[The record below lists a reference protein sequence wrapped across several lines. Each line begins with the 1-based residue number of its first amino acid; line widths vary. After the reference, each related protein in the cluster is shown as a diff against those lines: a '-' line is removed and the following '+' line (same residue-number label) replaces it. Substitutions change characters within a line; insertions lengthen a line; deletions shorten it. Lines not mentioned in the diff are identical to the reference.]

1 MPRSFAVFGSIT
13 YDQSLGTTS
22 TPNREGE
29 GTIQESIPSD
39 NLVLL
44 LDPAVETYTDN
55 GSTAVSS
62 DGDLV
67 YRIDDQSTTGE
78 NALQTTL
85 TNRPAWY
92 ESGQRSRPY
101 IAFDGVDN
109 FLEIAHNVAHS
120 PADMTIYFVFRNDD
134 ITPDDY
140 DSYFAKTDSG
150 TWNDGYGA
158 FLRTTSNDLINWAN
172 AWNTNFVTNT
182 EHNTDPS
189 DPKILC
195 YRLKTSAATYEN
207 NSLLN
212 DGSEFTGNNATS
224 LVPSVSPLLIGK
236 SAGGAYYGTFKMYTM
251 VIYNTCHD
259 DATRTTVMTALNT
272 YFGGIY

>member
-1 MPRSFAVFGSIT
+1 MPRQFAVFGSIT
-13 YDQSLGTTS
+13 YNQSLGTTS

-39 NLVLL
+39 NLVFL
-44 LDPAVETYTDN
+44 LDPALETYTDN
-55 GSTAVSS
+55 VSTAVSS

-78 NALQTTL
+78 NALQTTS

-92 ESGQRSRPY
+92 ESGQGSRPY
-101 IAFDGVDN
+101 ITFDGVDN
-109 FLEIAHNVAHS
+109 FLQIAHNAAHS

-134 ITPDDY
+134 TTPTTY
-140 DSYFAKTDSG
+140 DTYFAKTDDNN
-150 TWNDGYGA
+150 WNDGYGA
-158 FLRTTSNDLINWAN
+158 YLLGTNNLLNWAN
-172 AWNTNFVTNT
+172 AYNTNAVTNT

-212 DGSEFTGNNATS
+212 DGTEFTGTTATS
-224 LVPSVSPLLIGK
+224 LVPSVSPLLIGN
-236 SAGGAYYGTFKMYTM
+236 SAGGSYYGAFKMYTM